1 MRAGSLIIWKEADV
15 TSPVVGRLEEPQ
27 VWWSAGAR
35 PLDVLVCGVPPQVGL
50 GSHIY
55 FFLNSQ
61 PLGPELVEL
70 VVRSA
75 E

>member
-1 MRAGSLIIWKEADV
+1 MLGESRQPDHMEGADV

-27 VWWSAGAR
+27 VWWSAGAHL
-35 PLDVLVCGVPPQVGL
+35 LDMLVCGVPPRVGL

-55 FFLNSQ
+55 FFVNSQ
-61 PLGPELVEL
+61 PRGPELVI
-70 VVRSA
+70 RSA

>member
-15 TSPVVGRLEEPQ
+15 TSPVVGRLEELL
-27 VWWSAGAR
+27 VWWSAGAHL
-35 PLDVLVCGVPPQVGL
+35 LDVLVCGVGL
-50 GSHIY
+50 GSRIY

-61 PLGPELVEL
+61 PLGPELVI
-70 VVRSA
+70 RSA